1 MSSWQSVWRSKNRLR
16 HAGPEI
22 CVISTKAAIS
32 QMVLIS
38 RLAAELAFL
47 KGRISVQARQRLL
60 RDLLLLPERVKEV
73 VARQAN
79 LRRLAERYGHRHN
92 CESALKLKE
101 VTYLHCGGDAGRFLE
116 TWHAF
121 TDRGERSISCF
132 LFLPQKKK
140 AFFSLP

>member
-1 MSSWQSVWRSKNRLR
+1 
-16 HAGPEI
+16 
-22 CVISTKAAIS
+22 
-32 QMVLIS
+32 MVLIS

-101 VTYLHCGGDAGRFLE
+101 VTYLHAEGMPAGFLKHGTLSLIEESVPSVVSCSFPKRGKPFSAYHEQRRRSARAQGDDHRIHFWRRKG
-116 TWHAF
+116 
-121 TDRGERSISCF
+121 SI
-132 LFLPQKKK
+132 
-140 AFFSLP
+140 